1 MATPSSAPAAAAPAQ
16 SWANPAV
23 IGLMGFGV
31 TTMVTGLLNT
41 GKLGLTFNPVLGLA
55 LVFGG
60 AAQLIAGFVALNKG
74 EIFSGSAFVAYGAFW
89 MALFAM
95 LTILPT
101 MFSKAPGVNDV
112 LAFWVMF
119 TLITI
124 SFLINAPKHGLG
136 VTATFVLLTVAFLLL
151 DIQQWMLSGGTTN
164 TTYNIVMGWE
174 IFLTGL
180 VAWLTAT
187 AVLTNANYGR
197 RLIPL

>member
-1 MATPSSAPAAAAPAQ
+1 MATPASSPSTAASSPG
-16 SWANPAV
+16 WANPAV

-31 TTMVTGLLNT
+31 TTMVTGLANT
-41 GKLGLTFNPVLGLA
+41 GKLGLTFNPILGLA

-74 EIFSGSAFVAYGAFW
+74 EIFAGSAFVAYGAFW
-89 MALFAM
+89 MSLFAM

-101 MFSKAPGVNDV
+101 MFSTPAGINDI
-112 LAFWVMF
+112 LAFWVMWTF
-119 TLITI
+119 ITV
-124 SFLINAPKHGLG
+124 SFAINAPKHGLG
-136 VTATFVLLTVAFLLL
+136 VTATFALLTVAFLLL
-151 DIQQWMLSGGTTN
+151 DIQQWMKSGNVTN
-164 TTYNIVMGWE
+164 TTYNVVMGWE